1 MMQHRI
7 VSLIPSATEIVAA
20 LGYEHLLVGRS
31 HECDFPS
38 SVKRLTVCS
47 EPRIDVS
54 GTSAQIDK
62 AVLGAVREA
71 LSVYRVF
78 VDELKRLQ
86 PTIII
91 TQTQCDVCAVN
102 LRDVEA
108 AVCEFVDTKPAIVA
122 LEPMALPDIWA
133 DIQRVADAI
142 GDELAGQRLVNELQQ
157 RLEALPATRPMGSSP
172 PTVACIEWL
181 DPLMMAGNW
190 IPELVEL
197 AGGQP
202 ILCEQGKHSPWITW
216 DDLVRHDPNYI
227 VIMPCGFDIQR
238 TVEELHLLTD
248 HSAWPQL
255 NAVKNHRVFLTD
267 GNQYFN
273 RSGPRVVESA
283 EILAEILRGDQT
295 AFNHRGFG
303 WQPLSSD

>member
-20 LGYEHLLVGRS
+20 LGYSQSLVGRS
-31 HECDFPS
+31 HECDFPAN
-38 SVKRLTVCS
+38 VKQLTVCS

-54 GTSAQIDK
+54 GTSRQIDK
-62 AVLGAVREA
+62 AVLVAVHEA

-78 VDELKRLQ
+78 TEELKRLQ

-108 AVCEFVDTKPAIVA
+108 AVCEFVDTKPQIVA

-133 DIQRVADAI
+133 DIMRVADAI
-142 GDELAGQRLVNELQQ
+142 GDAPAGERVVAGLKQRLL
-157 RLEALPATRPMGSSP
+157 ALHPPDFESVYR

-181 DPLMMAGNW
+181 DPLMCAGNW

-197 AGGQP
+197 AGGVP
-202 ILCEQGKHSPWITW
+202 VLCESGKQSPWISW
-216 DDLVRHDPNYI
+216 ENLKQQDPDYI

-238 TVEELHLLTD
+238 TCDELHLLTG
-248 HSAWPQL
+248 HPVWAHL
-255 NAVKNHRVFLTD
+255 KAVKKQRVFLTD

-283 EILAEILRGDQT
+283 EILAEILHPEQVSSRHLGV
-295 AFNHRGFG
+295 G
-303 WQPLSSD
+303 WQRLSSG